1 MGELRAK
8 GEIYYNEGEEDP
20 QVVLQPDVTSESR
33 YLPFNDSGEEVVGD
47 ILQDE
52 SREADESSKLVA
64 NVEEPVQ
71 EPSGQGLDSH
81 SVSVENQE
89 STSLLGVLKDQVV
102 DDATLDV
109 PSSFLR
115 ANRVFKINRKQLV
128 IERHSNKEGN
138 DDFLAKEINTGSAG
152 LLLLRG
158 IYTAVAFL
166 MSGFMF
172 NFCVQV
178 FLYLFLGL
186 VTELGGVGREVDDAF
201 TFLPFMGIL
210 LSIPVFLIA
219 FANMMTLAMVFVQN
233 TWNGHHFTKTA
244 LKWKSV
250 IVDWVA
256 LLVFVV
262 VPIMVGTISL
272 YANVDD
278 WWNNTLLAWMI
289 CIFSYFLA
297 FSIFAIYHE
306 VNGCYQLIEG
316 KMMEKHIERATAS
329 VQEKWNSKNEVWK
342 KGFRK
347 SWEKNHGSFWKICCK
362 AILIKMHYSLD
373 IVQKVKHL
381 SSKYDEN
388 EITYDKAIKQQKEQE
403 RRCRCCFSPSKA
415 LSTIFSK
422 CFYDLVKDPVNTEKY
437 YSIENVQHQ
446 TPFVTRNTWSLEEL
460 FCRDRNKRHIAVIKD
475 GEGERRYALTEAQ
488 KRSSLACYIL
498 GAVFAI
504 LLCVGL
510 MVWFGLFDALSS
522 SESMKKNK
530 VVAGFVAAFLLLV
543 ILYSVFLVIDD
554 PVRKFRYLEKQKES
568 EILYEIVDHYKIAKA
583 KDWVCWVCFFFQ
595 ILVFF
600 VLPVGAIF
608 HNKNYPL
615 GAFFTCVSL
624 VTGMRWYINSTNCIQ
639 KYGTYKSMEWDNKYT
654 DNDSE
659 DAKDEKWRG
668 KFEIKRF

>member
-8 GEIYYNEGEEDP
+8 GDIYYNEGEEDP

-33 YLPFNDSGEEVVGD
+33 SLPFNDSGEEVVGD
-47 ILQDE
+47 DILQE

-81 SVSVENQE
+81 SASEENQE

-178 FLYLFLGL
+178 ILYLFLGL
-186 VTELGGVGREVDDAF
+186 VTELGGMGREVDDAF

-250 IVDWVA
+250 VVDWVA

-262 VPIMVGTISL
+262 VPILVGTISL

-278 WWNNTLLAWMI
+278 WWNKTLLAWMI
-289 CIFSYFLA
+289 CVFSYFLS

-347 SWEKNHGSFWKICCK
+347 SWKKNHGSFWKICCK

-373 IVQKVKHL
+373 IVQKVKYL

-388 EITYDKAIKQQKEQE
+388 EITYDEAIKQQNDQG
-403 RRCRCCFSPSKA
+403 RCPRCFYPSKA

-422 CFYDLVKDPVNTEKY
+422 CCYDPVKDPVKPEKY
-437 YSIENVQHQ
+437 YSIDNVQHQ

-475 GEGERRYALTEAQ
+475 EEGERKYALTEAQ
-488 KRSSLACYIL
+488 KKSSLACYIL
-498 GAVFAI
+498 GVIFAI

-522 SESMKKNK
+522 GATIKNK

-543 ILYSVFLVIDD
+543 ILYCVFLVIDD
-554 PVRKFRYLEKQKES
+554 PVRKLRYIEKQKES

-583 KDWVCWVCFFFQ
+583 RDWFCWVCFFFQ
-595 ILVFF
+595 ILLFF

-608 HNKNYPL
+608 HNKNYPM

-639 KYGTYKSMEWDNKYT
+639 KYGTYKSMELDNKYKG
-654 DNDSE
+654 DDSE

-668 KFEIKRF
+668 KFEIERF